1 MKMKTRIRKK
11 LHPTGQLSIFAILIF
26 QVLFVLFAMA
36 LNIALVVHDKINLQN
51 SVDLAAYY
59 GAMKQA
65 EMMNTVAHVNY
76 QIRQS
81 WKLLTWRYRVLG
93 SMAQTVFNPGSRS
106 NTEHILYPYPYPTA
120 GRPGPSFFCLGHP
133 WWGGLE
139 GSATPV
145 TDMICKDMFSTTR
158 RITVPPVVGTLGG
171 LSVVLTGIRDMG
183 NAINVQLNNQCNFYA
198 YNSWLLGIMSFI
210 HFRRDQAARKYMI
223 HQLAKIMAGDG
234 PTGHP
239 HGTDLN
245 GNSIAVGVKKTFEKN
260 LSFINK
266 KAFERDI
273 ERDINPLK
281 QFNSLQRAQPTSWL
295 MDQEFLTSGF
305 YAHFHGTGAG
315 DCNRAIE
322 YVNYPPT
329 FIAGQAAT
337 QNLINEIGN
346 HGSWPCPD
354 PNKCNPSAGLMK
366 KRSFIIF
373 YSVKVELDYKNQIFL
388 PFSQD
393 IKLKAK
399 AFAKPFGG
407 RIGPKTPRDFAT
419 SRSSADKLLPLLP
432 RDPTNPPPPMDPY
445 QFDIKFGPNYSRYPG
460 DLYGLRSKY
469 VSYYWM
475 NHVRGS
481 ARGHKNVKHYYPYNY
496 PHSNDPLARGEIAPG
511 TGVIARKWELAAVA
525 PDLFDITYFTIL
537 PYYTYTHF
545 PKVQNLLGTGAFYIR
560 GDLGTYK
567 DGTGQFQGK
576 SILYQVGY
584 DSSPSK
590 NVWEDLRSTPPSLE
604 IPFFYKVKPQQLNLL
619 LTGWNPPKKK
629 YQSGD
634 NDYEAAYRKTN
645 FAQCFKWGH
654 QVLDIRSPT
663 TKGKIANGCIYG
675 GRTGYSVKMIS
686 EDFLRGLR
694 NTSNPVPTGDPDWY
708 QR

>member
-93 SMAQTVFNPGSRS
+93 SMAQTIFNPGSRS
-106 NTEHILYPYPYPTA
+106 DTEHFLLPYKHPNSS
-120 GRPGPSFFCLGHP
+120 RKGPSFFCLGHP
-133 WWGGLE
+133 LWGGFE

-158 RITVPPVVGTLGG
+158 RIQVPRVVGTLGSFLG
-171 LSVVLTGIRDMG
+171 MLTGVRDMG

-223 HQLAKIMAGDG
+223 HKLAKIMAGD
-234 PTGHP
+234 TGHP

-266 KAFERDI
+266 KTFERDI
-273 ERDINPLK
+273 ARGINPLK
-281 QFNSLQRAQPTSWL
+281 QFNSLQRAEPTSWL

-322 YVNYPPT
+322 YVNHPPVAVRT
-329 FIAGQAAT
+329 PQVPTGSPSIQAL
-337 QNLINEIGN
+337 NLINEIGN

-354 PNKCNPSAGLMK
+354 PNKCNPSAGLK
-366 KRSFIIF
+366 KRREFIIF

-407 RIGPKTPRDFAT
+407 RIGPDK
-419 SRSSADKLLPLLP
+419 SADPLLP
-432 RDPTNPPPPMDPY
+432 NFVSSPPGAMDLF
-445 QFDIKFGPNYSRYPG
+445 QFDKQFGPNYSRYPG
-460 DLYGLRSKY
+460 DPYGLRSKY

-481 ARGHKNVKHYYPYNY
+481 ATGHKNVKHYYPYNY

-590 NVWEDLRSTPPSLE
+590 NVWADLPSVPRLE
-604 IPFFYKVKPQQLNLL
+604 IPFFYKVKPRQLNLL
-619 LTGWNPPKKK
+619 LTGWNPPVKK

-634 NDYEAAYRKTN
+634 NDYEAALGKTN
-645 FAQCFKWGH
+645 FAKCYKWGH

-686 EDFLRGLR
+686 EDFLRSFL
-694 NTSNPVPTGDPDWY
+694 NPSNPFPTGDPDWY